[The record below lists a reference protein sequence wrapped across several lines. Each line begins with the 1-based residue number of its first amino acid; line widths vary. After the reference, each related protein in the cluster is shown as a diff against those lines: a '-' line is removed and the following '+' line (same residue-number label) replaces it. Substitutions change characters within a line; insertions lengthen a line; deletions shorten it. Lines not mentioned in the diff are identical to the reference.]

1 MTALI
6 PTEQPTTLLP
16 IRRALVSVSDKA
28 HLAVLA
34 AAFREQGITVL
45 STGGTAKAL
54 RELGVT
60 VTDVSEYTGF
70 PEIMDG
76 RVKTLNPR
84 IHGGILGRKGVD
96 EAVLA
101 KHDIAYFDLVVVNL
115 YPFEQAT
122 AKADCSYAEA
132 VENID
137 IGGPSMLRAAAKNH
151 AHIAVLTD
159 PEDYQAFAD
168 ELANDREI
176 SFASRQRWAA
186 KAFAQSAHYEQA
198 ISAYFAEQLADAD
211 NHTDGFP
218 ALLPALTAG
227 VVLRYGENPH
237 QQASFYRETTPASGT
252 LGAAKLLQGKAL
264 SYNNLADADAALEA
278 VKVYDAPA
286 CVIVKH
292 ANPCGVATAETQLA
306 AYERAYAADTTSA
319 FGGILAFNQPLQAA
333 TARKILGNQYAEVIL
348 APSIDADALPILA
361 EKKNIRVMATG
372 NWAGLA
378 DAAQLKRISGGLLVQ
393 SADVI
398 RQTAADW
405 KVVTQRQPTEQEW
418 QDMIFAWQVVRF
430 VKSNAIV
437 FVKDQQT
444 VGIGAGQMSRVIS
457 VKIAAMKAID
467 ANLPMQGAVMAS
479 DAFFPFADGLEAAL
493 EHGLTAVI
501 HPGGSMRDDEVIA
514 AADKAGIAMVMT
526 GTRHFR
532 H

>member
-6 PTEQPTTLLP
+6 PTEQPTTPLP
-16 IRRALVSVSDKA
+16 IRRALVSVSDKTNLPI
-28 HLAVLA
+28 LAT
-34 AAFREQGITVL
+34 AFREQDITVL

-60 VTDVSEYTGF
+60 VTDVSDYTGF

-101 KHDIAYFDLVVVNL
+101 EHDIAYFDLVVVNL

-159 PEDYQAFAD
+159 PADYQTFAD
-168 ELANDREI
+168 ELSSAREI

-186 KAFAQSAHYEQA
+186 KAFAQSANYERA
-198 ISAYFAEQLADAD
+198 ISAYFAEQLADTDNSAD
-211 NHTDGFP
+211 SSLE
-218 ALLPALTAG
+218 LLPKLTEG
-227 VVLRYGENPH
+227 DELRYGENPH
-237 QQASFYRETTPASGT
+237 QQARFYREANPASGT
-252 LGAAKLLQGKAL
+252 LGAAELLQGKAL

-319 FGGILAFNQPLQAA
+319 FGGILAFNQPLQAV
-333 TARKILGNQYAEVIL
+333 TARKILDNQYAEVIL
-348 APSIDADALPILA
+348 APSVDADALPILA

-393 SADVI
+393 SSDVI
-398 RQTAADW
+398 RQTATDW
-405 KVVTQRQPTEQEW
+405 TVVTQRQPTEQEW

-437 FVKDQQT
+437 FAKDQQT

-457 VKIAAMKAID
+457 VKIAAIKAQD
-467 ANLPMQGAVMAS
+467 AGLPMQGAAMAS

-501 HPGGSMRDDEVIA
+501 QPGGSMRDDEVIA